1 MRGKL
6 CWWCVR
12 TTNIASLVFHGH
24 YGAETDMNDRLTAD
38 AKNQIM
44 KRIETLMTPIVDDD
58 VATPALG
65 IGPSAVVFDADNP
78 KSES

>member
-1 MRGKL
+1 
-6 CWWCVR
+6 
-12 TTNIASLVFHGH
+12 
-24 YGAETDMNDRLTAD
+24 MNDRLTAD

-44 KRIETLMTPIVDDD
+44 KRIETLMTPIADDD